1 MKKFLISYRM
11 HSTFD
16 MSPIS
21 STVITLP
28 HWPSKKELEGKELDI
43 GRGCPVSV
51 LSICQVPMDWDK
63 Q

>member
-1 MKKFLISYRM
+1 MKKFLVSYIM

-21 STVITLP
+21 SAVITLP
-28 HWPSKKELEGKELDI
+28 HWPSKKELHGKELDI
-43 GRGCPVSV
+43 GKGCAITI

-63 Q
+63 